1 MALAERR
8 AWWQL
13 GRREVR
19 SSAAGRIPPGEQ
31 SILDAIGQATGKV
44 DIRRTAAYQA
54 GVVLIEG
61 AFGALRVEGAGPY
74 AAALDRQ
81 VLRCI
86 GRELAECGES
96 LHVLELSEAGL
107 SLLPAGSWDVIG
119 RDPNPKR
126 WAYRADLYAPDANFT
141 RTYLPGAV
149 IHCRI
154 NARAAAPW
162 KGRAAWELAADSVTT
177 QRLIED
183 GIRGEAAFAPARI
196 VPQLSGPGGQTGF
209 TGKALAAGGVH
220 VAQTGAQNAA
230 WGNDKPGRVDPTK
243 IQPDPAER
251 ILRARTAI
259 TGEIWASMGIPPELL
274 AGGVEGAA
282 AREAYRRWTFT
293 SVQPMADAVAEELST
308 KLEIDVHLDTGGL
321 AAADMAGRARALGI
335 LAKAGM
341 PLESAR
347 QVVGL

>member
-1 MALAERR
+1 MAAAERR
-8 AWWQL
+8 AWWPF

-19 SSAAGRIPPGEQ
+19 GAGGGILPPAEQ
-31 SILDAIGQATGKV
+31 AIRDAIGQATGKV

-61 AFGALRVEGAGPY
+61 AFGALRVEGGGPY
-74 AAALDRQ
+74 ATALDRQ
-81 VLRCI
+81 LLRCI
-86 GRELAECGES
+86 GRELAERGES
-96 LHVLELSEAGL
+96 LHVMDLSEAGM

-119 RDPNPKR
+119 REPNPKR

-149 IHCRI
+149 IHCRV

-183 GIRGEAAFAPARI
+183 ALRGEAAFAPARI

-220 VAQTGAQNAA
+220 VAQTGAQNAV
-230 WGNDKPGRVDPTK
+230 WGTDRPGRVDPSK
-243 IQPDPAER
+243 IQPDPSER
-251 ILRARTAI
+251 ILRARSAI
-259 TGEIWASMGIPPELL
+259 SGEIWASMGIPPELL
-274 AGGVEGAA
+274 AGGIEGAA

-293 SVQPMADAVAEELST
+293 SVQPMADAVAEEISA
-308 KLEIDVHLDTGGL
+308 KLEIDVSLDSSGL

-347 QVVGL
+347 EVVGL